1 MSYCRWSSD
10 DHQCDV
16 YVWADVAGGYRTE
29 VAGRRRVWNDDVTL
43 PPPVTLPVG
52 QADSKERHAW
62 AAATVERMRAVS
74 ALIDD
79 ETRWTWLDLPTPE
92 GGHSYW
98 HDTADECA
106 DNLDRLRAAGF
117 NVPQYAIDS
126 LRSEEKDA

>member
-16 YVWADVAGGYRTE
+16 YVWADCDGGYRTE
-29 VAGRRRVWNDDVTL
+29 LAGRRRVFKVPM

-52 QADSKERHAW
+52 EPDSPERAAW
-62 AAATVERMRAVS
+62 AEATVDRMAAVS
-74 ALIDD
+74 RLVDD
-79 ETRWTWLDLPTPE
+79 ETQFDWLDLPTPD

-106 DNLDRLRAAGF
+106 DNLERLRALGF
-117 NVPQYAIDS
+117 NVPQYAIDG
-126 LRSEEKDA
+126 LRVEAAS